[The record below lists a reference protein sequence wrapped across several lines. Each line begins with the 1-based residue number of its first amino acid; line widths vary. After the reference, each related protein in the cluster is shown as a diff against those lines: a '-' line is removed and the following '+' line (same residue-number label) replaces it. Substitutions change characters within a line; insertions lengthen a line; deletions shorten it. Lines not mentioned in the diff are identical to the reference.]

1 MEIGRAA
8 FPHLLPVQW
17 LWSRGGGS
25 HVAVCQP
32 KSAVWSRRC
41 RIVLSLLVNPR
52 SGIHQCSG
60 CGGERNPLGAE
71 HRHHPGQY
79 ISIVTREQIEQS
91 GARHLAD
98 VLRGQGGIQI
108 SDPFGDG
115 SRTSVGMRGFG
126 ETANANT
133 LIMVDGRRLNNMDIG
148 VPDLNSIS
156 LKDVKRVEIIQGSAG
171 TLFGVQVVGGVI
183 NIITDTPGDFSAFA
197 EAGYGSYESYNARA
211 GVSHR
216 LDNGFSYRFTLDKK
230 ETDNYRDNN
239 ALNYENVAGRLGYEH
254 TSGEVFFDFQHVDED
269 LDTPAALFAAE
280 VAADRRQVTVDFTND
295 FSDTE
300 TTVMRVGGDHIIHD
314 HWSFEAELTNR
325 EVETEFLLN
334 FRGFSVVD
342 INFQNRHLITLNPRL
357 VGAYPTANG
366 DMLFTFGYDQ
376 EWADYKIDSVVGE
389 QRNDQDVRGL
399 YGQAVLPVLPRTSL
413 TLGARHAS
421 VRNDLIDDFT
431 FPAGIDIKDSELVS
445 EQGLAFRPT
454 QNWRL
459 FVRRDENVRF
469 AKVDEFTNP
478 VPGVNSPDPDR

>member
-1 MEIGRAA
+1 
-8 FPHLLPVQW
+8 
-17 LWSRGGGS
+17 
-25 HVAVCQP
+25 
-32 KSAVWSRRC
+32 
-41 RIVLSLLVNPR
+41 
-52 SGIHQCSG
+52 
-60 CGGERNPLGAE
+60 
-71 HRHHPGQY
+71 
-79 ISIVTREQIEQS
+79 
-91 GARHLAD
+91 
-98 VLRGQGGIQI
+98 
-108 SDPFGDG
+108 
-115 SRTSVGMRGFG
+115 MRGFG

-183 NIITDTPGDFSAFA
+183 NIIT
-197 EAGYGSYESYNARA
+197 
-211 GVSHR
+211 

-254 TSGEVFFDFQHVDED
+254 MSGEVFFDFQHVDED

-300 TTVMRVGGDHIIHD
+300 TTVMRVGGDHIIND

-357 VGAYPTANG
+357 VGAY
-366 DMLFTFGYDQ
+366 
-376 EWADYKIDSVVGE
+376 
-389 QRNDQDVRGL
+389 R
-399 YGQAVLPVLPRTSL
+399 PR
-413 TLGARHAS
+413 
-421 VRNDLIDDFT
+421 
-431 FPAGIDIKDSELVS
+431 
-445 EQGLAFRPT
+445 
-454 QNWRL
+454 
-459 FVRRDENVRF
+459 
-469 AKVDEFTNP
+469 
-478 VPGVNSPDPDR
+478 